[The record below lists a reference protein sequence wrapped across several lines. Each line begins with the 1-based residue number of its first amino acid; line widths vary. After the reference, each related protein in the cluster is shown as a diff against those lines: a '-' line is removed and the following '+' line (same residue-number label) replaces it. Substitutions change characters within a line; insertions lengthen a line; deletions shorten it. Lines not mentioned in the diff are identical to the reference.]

1 MREKES
7 AISNTKK
14 WLRMEVEHH
23 FLEPYGVTRAAYH
36 GGDLVGP
43 SVKAL
48 MANADDIFS
57 SLEVYLLDVAN
68 EKSIE

>member
-1 MREKES
+1 
-7 AISNTKK
+7 
-14 WLRMEVEHH
+14 MEVEHH
-23 FLEPYGVTRAAYH
+23 FLEPYSVTRAAYH

-43 SVKAL
+43 SMKAL